1 MATEYRQWA
10 FTDTER
16 QKFDQWIARIM
27 DVHSGT
33 SDVRNDKVN
42 WTPLKK
48 PLSECVVFTVHHRR
62 RSSTE

>member
-10 FTDTER
+10 FTDSES
-16 QKFDQWIARIM
+16 QKFEQWVARIM

-42 WTPLKK
+42 WAPL
-48 PLSECVVFTVHHRR
+48 E
-62 RSSTE
+62 